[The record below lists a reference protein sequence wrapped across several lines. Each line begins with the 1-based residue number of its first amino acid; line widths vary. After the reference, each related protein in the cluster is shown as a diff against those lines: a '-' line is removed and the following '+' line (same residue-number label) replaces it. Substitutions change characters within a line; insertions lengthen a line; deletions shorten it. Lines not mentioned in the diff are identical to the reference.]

1 MNERERRVPCN
12 RAPTE
17 SMSQESKTT
26 DINRTKKTHTHTHI
40 FTTNLPISDS
50 LAASWVRIEFF
61 SLTQLWYMASPFF
74 CFSVSPS
81 MSFWCD
87 SRTFSNRSVSS
98 ANYKDVQDGIK
109 SIEKYSSGTRYVG
122 WDWPVMQMQMQ
133 MHRMISQ
140 RRYVWKISRGRRE

>member
-1 MNERERRVPCN
+1 MDERERRVPCN

-26 DINRTKKTHTHTHI
+26 DINRSKKKNTHLHK
-40 FTTNLPISDS
+40 NLPISDS

-61 SLTQLWYMASPFF
+61 SLTQFWYMASPFF

-81 MSFWCD
+81 MSFWCN
-87 SRTFSNRSVSS
+87 SRAFSNRSVSS
-98 ANYKDVQDGIK
+98 DNYKGVQDGIK

-122 WDWPVMQMQMQ
+122 RDESLMQMQMQ
-133 MHRMISQ
+133 MHRIISQ
-140 RRYVWKISRGRRE
+140 RRYVWKALRGRRE